1 MKTPAIVVLLWLI
14 YSLSAMSQELPKLDP
29 ALKGELTEYIKTHYQ
44 APEEYVVSK
53 FKDHDV
59 VFLGENHYIKHDA
72 ELVQALIPIVHKA
85 GVFYLG
91 FEFARRVDQPLIDS
105 LLNGQAYDER
115 LARLITFQQF
125 VHWAFQE
132 YIDIYK
138 SAWQLNRSL
147 PAGTRKFRILG
158 LNNSPD
164 WSFAKSQGDRDRGD
178 VMRKVWHGEDEG
190 DWAKVI
196 LDVVIAKGEKAL
208 VYSGAHHAFSEYR
221 QPIAFDHKFVRFGD
235 VRLGNHVF
243 NKIGKR
249 AITVFLHAPWV
260 SADGYDKPYVYSA
273 DGSIDAVIEQL
284 DPKYQRVGFDTKG
297 TPFGKLSGETSLY
310 KYGYKDFTLG
320 TIYDG
325 YICQGPLST
334 YQGVTVIRDFVN
346 EANIEQARAQSSDPE
361 FRHASVEDFYKSALD
376 DANVLQRLPKH
387 K

>member
-1 MKTPAIVVLLWLI
+1 MKTSCIVLLFWFI
-14 YSLSAMSQELPKLDP
+14 YSSSATSQELPKLDP
-29 ALKGELTEYIKTHYQ
+29 ALNSELTGYIKTHYQ
-44 APEEYVVSK
+44 SPEDYILSK

-59 VFLGENHYIKHDA
+59 VFLGENHYIKHDSK
-72 ELVQALIPIVHKA
+72 LVQSLIPIVYKA

-105 LLNGQAYDER
+105 LLNGQTYDEQ
-115 LARLITFQQF
+115 LARSITFRQF

-138 SAWQLNRSL
+138 SAWQLNHSL
-147 PAGTRKFRILG
+147 PAGSRKFQILA

-164 WSFAKSQGDRDRGD
+164 WSLVKSQIDREKGD
-178 VMRKVWHGEDEG
+178 VMLKVWHGEDEG

-196 LDVVIAKGEKAL
+196 LDSVIAKGEKAL
-208 VYSGAHHAFSEYR
+208 VYSGAHHAFTEYR
-221 QPIAFDHKFVRFGD
+221 QPIAFDHKFIRFGD
-235 VRLGNHVF
+235 VRLGNFVF
-243 NKIGKR
+243 NKIEKR

-273 DGSIDAVIEQL
+273 DGYIDAVIEQL

-310 KYGYKDFTLG
+310 KYGYKEFTLE

-334 YQGVTVIRDFVN
+334 YEGVTTIRDFVN
-346 EANIEQARAQSSDPE
+346 EANVEQARAQSPDPE
-361 FRHASVEDFYKSALD
+361 FRHASVEDFYKAALD
-376 DANVLQRLPKH
+376 DANVPQRLPKH

>member
-1 MKTPAIVVLLWLI
+1 MKTSIIAFLLWLI
-14 YSLSAMSQELPKLDP
+14 CSLSAFSQELPKPDP
-29 ALKGELTEYIKTHYQ
+29 TLSSELTRYIKTHYQ
-44 APEEYVVSK
+44 SPEDYVVSK

-59 VFLGENHYIKHDA
+59 VFLGENHYIKHDSK
-72 ELVQALIPIVHKA
+72 LVQALIPIVYKA

-105 LLNGQAYDER
+105 LLNGQTYDEQ

-138 SAWQLNRSL
+138 SAWRLNHSL
-147 PAGTRKFRILG
+147 PAGSRKFRILG

-164 WSFAKSQGDRDRGD
+164 WSFVKSQEDRDKGE

-196 LDVVIAKGEKAL
+196 LDIVIAKGEKAL

-221 QPIAFDHKFVRFGD
+221 QPIAFDHKFIRFGD

-249 AITVFLHAPWV
+249 AITIFLHAPWV
-260 SADGYDKPYVYSA
+260 SADGYDKPYVYPA
-273 DGSIDAVIEQL
+273 DGYVDAVMEQL
-284 DPKYQRVGFDTKG
+284 EPKYQRVGFDTRG
-297 TPFGKLSGETSLY
+297 TPFGKLPGQTSLY
-310 KYGYKDFTLG
+310 KYGYKEFNLE

-325 YICQGPLST
+325 YIYQGPFPT
-334 YQGVTVIRDFVN
+334 YEGVTAIKDFVN
-346 EANIEQARAQSSDPE
+346 EANLEHARAQSPNPE
-361 FRHASVEDFYKSALD
+361 FRHASVEDFYKAALD
-376 DANVLQRLPKH
+376 DANVPQQLPKH